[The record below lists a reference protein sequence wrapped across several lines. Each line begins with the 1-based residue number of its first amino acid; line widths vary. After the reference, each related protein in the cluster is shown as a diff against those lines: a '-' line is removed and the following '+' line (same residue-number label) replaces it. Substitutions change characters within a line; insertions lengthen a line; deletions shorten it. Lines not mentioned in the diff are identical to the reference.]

1 MAAYVELR
9 CQSAF
14 SFLQAAS
21 APEDLVA
28 RAVELGYSALAL
40 GDAGGVYGQPRFHK
54 AARAAG
60 LKPIVGAEVGLDE
73 PELAPGGRLLLLVES
88 RAGYRNLC
96 RLLTRGHAGRPKGEC
111 AVRLAELEAH
121 GGGLVCLTGGA
132 LPQARARGA
141 AEALLGRLRERF
153 GPRGVW
159 VELCRHL
166 ERGEEPRNEAGL
178 GLARRLGLGVV
189 ATQGVRYARVEGQ
202 RLQDV
207 LTCLARGVRLDTAG
221 TQLLPNAERHLKAP
235 AEMAALF
242 ADLPEALENTLG
254 VAERC
259 AFDLSDLG
267 YRFPDYPVPPGETQ
281 WSFLARL
288 VQEGARWRYRP
299 LEPRHEEQLARE
311 LAVIARLGLAGYFL
325 VVWDI
330 ARFCREQGILA
341 QGRGSAANSAVCY
354 ALGITAVDP
363 IGMGLLFERFLSEE
377 RESWPDI
384 DLDLPSGAQREAVI
398 QYVYRRYGA
407 DGAAMTANV
416 ITYRQRSAL
425 REVGKAL
432 SLPDEPLA
440 RLAALSR
447 HHGRGELGA
456 HEAPGADPDEDGEGL
471 IAAAREAGFA
481 PEDGRV
487 RLLCELT
494 RELLH
499 LPRHLGQHS
508 GGMVIA
514 GGRLDQVV
522 PLEPARMPGRMVV
535 QWDKD
540 DCADLGIIKVDLLG
554 LGMLRALEE
563 AVPLVRA
570 HEGVEIDLAHLP
582 ADDPKVYAML
592 QRADT
597 VGVFQ
602 VESRAQMATLP
613 RLRPR
618 CFYDLVIE
626 VALIRPGP
634 IVGQM
639 VHPYLARR
647 AGREP
652 VTYAHPS
659 LEPVL
664 ARTLGVPLFQE
675 QIMRVAMV
683 AAGFRPGE
691 AEELRRAMTHKRSPE
706 RMAALVGRLRD
717 GMAARGITGQAA
729 DGIVQSITSFA
740 LYGFPESHAAS
751 FALLVYASAYLKAH
765 HPAAFTCALLNAW
778 PMGFYHPAT
787 VVKDAQRHG
796 LAVRPVDVGRSGWRC
811 RLEPDGAVRLG
822 LRFVAGLRR
831 EAGARVEA
839 EQARAPFAGV
849 RDFERR
855 CRLREDELATLA
867 ELGAFG
873 SLGLTRREALW
884 QVAALETSGRG
895 ERPLLERLPPPGE
908 PSPLAPM
915 RAEERTA
922 ADLRASG
929 LTAGPHP
936 MTHRRASLR
945 ARGALPAASL
955 PLQAHG
961 ARAAVGGLVVIRQRP
976 MTARGMC
983 FITLEDES
991 GLANLVLT
999 PDVFEAQRAEIVGA
1013 PALLAEGRLEI
1024 REGVTNLRVERV
1036 ERLLASGEVP
1046 SRDFH

>member
-1 MAAYVELR
+1 GEDR
-9 CQSAF
+9 RN
-14 SFLQAAS
+14 QA
-21 APEDLVA
+21 L
-28 RAVELGYSALAL
+28 
-40 GDAGGVYGQPRFHK
+40 
-54 AARAAG
+54 
-60 LKPIVGAEVGLDE
+60 
-73 PELAPGGRLLLLVES
+73 
-88 RAGYRNLC
+88 
-96 RLLTRGHAGRPKGEC
+96 
-111 AVRLAELEAH
+111 
-121 GGGLVCLTGGA
+121 
-132 LPQARARGA
+132 
-141 AEALLGRLRERF
+141 
-153 GPRGVW
+153 
-159 VELCRHL
+159 
-166 ERGEEPRNEAGL
+166 L
-178 GLARRLGLGVV
+178 GLARRLGLGLL
-189 ATQGVRYARVEGQ
+189 ATNDVRHATRAGR
-202 RLQDV
+202 RLLDV
-207 LTCLARGVRLDTAG
+207 LTCLRLHVSLDTAG
-221 TQLLPNAERHLKAP
+221 TRLRPNAERHLKAP

-242 ADLPEALENTLG
+242 ADLPEALENTLR

-259 AFDLSDLG
+259 AFDLSELG

-281 WSFLARL
+281 ASFLHRL

-299 LEPRHEEQLARE
+299 LEPRHTEQLARE
-311 LAVIARLGLAGYFL
+311 LAVIAKLELAGYFL

-330 ARFCREQGILA
+330 ARFCRAEGILA

-377 RESWPDI
+377 RGSWPDI
-384 DLDLPSGAQREAVI
+384 DLDLPSGEQREAVI

-425 REVGKAL
+425 REVGKVLAL
-432 SLPDEPLA
+432 PEEPLG

-456 HEAPGADPDEDGEGL
+456 HEAPGPGAEGGYPDADGDGL
-471 IAAAREAGFA
+471 VAAVREAGLA
-481 PEDGRV
+481 PEDARV
-487 RLLCELT
+487 RLLLELT
-494 RELLH
+494 RELQH

-514 GGRLDQVV
+514 QGRLDRVV

-570 HEGVEIDLAHLP
+570 HEGVELDLAHLP
-582 ADDPKVYAML
+582 ADDPEVYAML

-613 RLRPR
+613 RLQPR

-639 VHPYLARR
+639 VHPYLNRR

-652 VTYAHPS
+652 VVYAHPS
-659 LEPVL
+659 LEPIL

-683 AAGFRPGE
+683 AAGFCAGE

-706 RMAALVGRLRD
+706 RMAALAGRLRV
-717 GMAARGITGQAA
+717 GMAARGITGEAAEGILQAIA
-729 DGIVQSITSFA
+729 SFA

-787 VVKDAQRHG
+787 LVKDAQRHG
-796 LAVRPVDVGRSGWRC
+796 LGVRPVDVGRSGWRC

-822 LRFVAGLRR
+822 LRFVSGLRQ

-839 EQARAPFAGV
+839 EQARAPFADV

-855 CRLREDELATLA
+855 CRLREDELAALA

-873 SLGLTRREALW
+873 ALGLGRREALW

-895 ERPLLERLPPPGE
+895 ERPLLARLPPPGE
-908 PSPLAPM
+908 PSPLRPM

-936 MTHRRASLR
+936 MAHRRATLR

-999 PDVFEAQRAEIVGA
+999 PDVFAAHRAAIVGA
-1013 PALLAEGRLEI
+1013 PALFAEGRLEI
-1024 REGVTNLRVERV
+1024 RDGVTNLRVERV
-1036 ERLLASGEVP
+1036 ERLLPAAEERCEIP
-1046 SRDFH
+1046 SRDFR